1 MPHCRNKKKYV
12 VNIRS
17 KTEHGRLDSIIQ
29 TYALR
34 ITCCNLKFLILGFWF
49 LGLRFQSFLSASIH
63 SV

>member
-29 TYALR
+29 TYL
-34 ITCCNLKFLILGFWF
+34 
-49 LGLRFQSFLSASIH
+49 
-63 SV
+63 